1 MRVQAISIFTL
12 GLAACATAPATPG
25 PEAASSE
32 PIEVMVLGTWHFAG
46 SKTDIASAR
55 TDSVLTPRRQAELEE
70 VAALLSRFSP
80 TVIVTERETDPPDYI
95 DPKFKTF
102 TDAELSA
109 NENERVQIAYR
120 LAARAGVT
128 RVYGID
134 EQPSEGEPDYFPF
147 AKLAEHA
154 AKTGQDSEINAMIGE
169 AQSMVAEE
177 AKRFSSMTMREAL
190 IEANAGKLAAADFYF
205 DILKFDEGEAQ
216 PAAELNAYWFMRN
229 AKIFSKLIDVTKP
242 GDRAIVVY
250 GAGHKFWLEHLAE
263 QTPGFVK
270 VDPVS
275 YLEADRR

>member
-1 MRVQAISIFTL
+1 MRVQTISIFMF
-12 GLAACATAPATPG
+12 GLAACATAPAAPG
-25 PEAASSE
+25 LQAAGGE
-32 PIEVMVLGTWHFAG
+32 PIEIMVLGTWHFAG
-46 SKTDIASAR
+46 SDSDIVSAK
-55 TDSVLTPRRQAELEE
+55 TDSVLTPRRQTELEE
-70 VAALLSRFSP
+70 VAALLSRFRP
-80 TVIVTERETDPPDYI
+80 TVVVTERVTDAPDYI
-95 DPKFKTF
+95 DPKFASF

-109 NENERVQIAYR
+109 NENERVQVAYR
-120 LAARAGVT
+120 LAARTGVT

-134 EQPSEGEPDYFPF
+134 EQSSEGEPDYFPF

-154 AKTGQDSEINAMIGE
+154 ARTGQDGALNAMIGE

-177 AKRFSSMTMREAL
+177 ANRFSSMTMREAL

-205 DILKFDEGEAQ
+205 DILKFDEGETQ

-242 GDRAIVVY
+242 GDRVIVVY

-263 QTPGFVK
+263 QTPGFVR

-275 YLEADRR
+275 YLESGL